1 MCITCRK
8 KRQIEWSRTWNGPTR
23 ISTAKGWSHNRPAY
37 YATINKVIFG
47 LVIVPVARKGKPVE
61 VNVPEEKDSVG
72 NFFQI
77 KTRTLASQWKV
88 CFSCFCAWFLNNFF

>member
-1 MCITCRK
+1 MPDIDGFCALELLLAKSKLHIAK
-8 KRQIEWSRTWNGPTR
+8 VLYLANN
-23 ISTAKGWSHNRPAY
+23 KGWSHNRPAY

-77 KTRTLASQWKV
+77 KTRTPASQ
-88 CFSCFCAWFLNNFF
+88 